1 MQISERSSQVEASK
15 TLQVKEKALE
25 LKARGIDV
33 IDLTAGEPDFNTP
46 ENICR
51 AGIDAINKGF
61 TKYTANTG
69 IPKLREAI
77 CAKLKSDND
86 LTFTPEQIVVSNG
99 AKQSILNA
107 LFAII
112 NPGDEVILPMPYW
125 VSYTEQIKLA
135 GGIPSII
142 DTTKTGFK
150 LSPND
155 LTDRLNSRTKAI
167 IINSPSNP
175 TGIVYTSEELAV
187 LAEILAKYDVWI
199 ITDEIYEKIIFDGL
213 QHTSIASFGDLL
225 QKSIVINGFSKS
237 HAMTGWR
244 LGYSAAPLSVTK
256 AMAKIQSH
264 YTSNASSISQHA
276 GLAALQTPVTEIE
289 KMREEFEIRRNKVIS
304 ILKSR
309 DYFSFAHPQGA
320 FYFFVKVS
328 DVFGSRIDNQV
339 IDSSVK
345 FSAYITENYHVVT
358 VPGIAFGSDDYIRI
372 SFATSLEQLE
382 LGMGKL
388 ISAMDNLRTLKKTN

>member
-1 MQISERSSQVEASK
+1 MQISERSTQVEASK

-25 LKARGIDV
+25 LKARGINV

-77 CAKLKSDND
+77 CAKLKSDNN
-86 LTFTPEQIVVSNG
+86 LIFTPEQIVVSNG

-107 LFAII
+107 LFAIL

-142 DTTKTGFK
+142 DTTKTGYK
-150 LSPND
+150 LSPAD
-155 LTDRLNSRTKAI
+155 LTSHLNSHTKAM

-187 LAEILAKYDVWI
+187 LAEILAKQDIWI

-213 QHTSIASFGDLL
+213 KHTSIASFGDLI

-276 GLAALQTPVTEIE
+276 GLAALQTPVSEIE

-304 ILKSR
+304 ILESR
-309 DYFSFAHPQGA
+309 NYFSFAHPQGA

-328 DVFGSRIDNQV
+328 DVYGRRINNQV
-339 IDSSVK
+339 IDNSVE

-358 VPGIAFGSDDYIRI
+358 VPGIAFGSDEYIRI

-382 LGMGKL
+382 LGVGKL
-388 ISAMDNLRTLKKTN
+388 IAAMDNLRSMKKTN

>member
-1 MQISERSSQVEASK
+1 MQYYIVGVEASK

-244 LGYSAAPLSVTK
+244 LGYSAAPLSVT
-256 AMAKIQSH
+256 
-264 YTSNASSISQHA
+264 HA